1 MDLLRKAKL
10 YGGIGSIL
18 LLLNYVVSIIL
29 SAIIGITGLA
39 ETIMTS
45 LLPFLVSI
53 TGYILI
59 LIAVKFISEVTNDE
73 AIYNNVFNAVILFII
88 GPIVA
93 TIISYV
99 FLFKYFEEFLQDASI
114 MYEKSPEEV
123 LSLLFLLLFWSFV
136 IIVIIAIF
144 FIVGSIFLRRGFYRI
159 AELVKVD
166 HFRTVA
172 LLYFIGSIL
181 MVIFIGI
188 IVIFIANIFMVIA
201 FFSIREQ
208 LPHIP
213 PTPV

>member
-1 MDLLRKAKL
+1 MDSLQKAKL

-29 SAIIGITGLA
+29 SAIVGITGLA
-39 ETIMTS
+39 ERIITS

-53 TGYILI
+53 AGYILI
-59 LIAVKFISEVTNDE
+59 LIAVKSISEATNDE
-73 AIYNNVFNAVILFII
+73 AIYNNVFNAVMLFII

-93 TIISYV
+93 TIIFYV
-99 FLFKYFEEFLQDASI
+99 FLFKYFEEFLQDPSI
-114 MYEKSPEEV
+114 IYEKSPGEV
-123 LSLLFLLLFWSFV
+123 LSLLFLLLLWSFV

-208 LPHIP
+208 SPHIP
-213 PTPV
+213 PTPF

>member
-18 LLLNYVVSIIL
+18 LLLNYVISIIL

-88 GPIVA
+88 GLIVA

-181 MVIFIGI
+181 MVIFIGV
-188 IVIFIANIFMVIA
+188 IVIFIANIFMAIA

-208 LPHIP
+208 PPHIP

>member
-18 LLLNYVVSIIL
+18 LLLNYVISIIL

-39 ETIMTS
+39 GTIMTS

-88 GPIVA
+88 GPIVT

-136 IIVIIAIF
+136 IIVVIAIF
-144 FIVGSIFLRRGFYRI
+144 FIVGSIFLRRDFYRI

-181 MVIFIGI
+181 MVIFIGV

-208 LPHIP
+208 PPHIP
-213 PTPV
+213 PTPF

>member
-1 MDLLRKAKL
+1 MDSLQKAKL

-18 LLLNYVVSIIL
+18 LLLNYVVNIIL
-29 SAIIGITGLA
+29 SAIVGITGLA
-39 ETIMTS
+39 ERIITS
-45 LLPFLVSI
+45 LLPFFVSI
-53 TGYILI
+53 AGYILI
-59 LIAVKFISEVTNDE
+59 LIAVKFISEATNDE
-73 AIYNNVFNAVILFII
+73 AIYNNVFNAVMLFII

-93 TIISYV
+93 TIIFYV

-114 MYEKSPEEV
+114 IYEKSPEEV

-172 LLYFIGSIL
+172 LLYFIG
-181 MVIFIGI
+181 
-188 IVIFIANIFMVIA
+188 
-201 FFSIREQ
+201 
-208 LPHIP
+208 
-213 PTPV
+213 